1 MRSSTTR
8 RKIED
13 FMDGLGRAAKGP
25 GSVFLTGGATA
36 VLFGWREST
45 LDVDFKF
52 DPEPPGIFE
61 SIPRLKNELDINME
75 LVAPSDFVPALLGW
89 RERCRFIAKRG
100 SVDFYHFD
108 FYTQALSKIER
119 SHTRDL
125 GDVRLMVEEG
135 LVEPARL
142 RELFLE
148 AQPALARYPAIDPEG
163 LRKRV
168 DEWAREG

>member
-1 MRSSTTR
+1 
-8 RKIED
+8 
-13 FMDGLGRAAKGP
+13 MDGLGRAAKGP

-36 VLFGWREST
+36 VLF
-45 LDVDFKF
+45 
-52 DPEPPGIFE
+52 
-61 SIPRLKNELDINME
+61 
-75 LVAPSDFVPALLGW
+75 GW